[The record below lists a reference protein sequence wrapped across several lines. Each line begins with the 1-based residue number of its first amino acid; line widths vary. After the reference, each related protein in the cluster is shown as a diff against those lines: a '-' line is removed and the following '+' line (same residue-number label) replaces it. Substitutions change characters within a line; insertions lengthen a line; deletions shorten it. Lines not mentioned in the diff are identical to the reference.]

1 MRKEQEKGFTLIES
15 LISLSIFLLIVL
27 ATLEFFT
34 FTRIHFFKLK
44 EGQESHMAAYS
55 ALDKMKVDLFQ
66 AGAGLADPV
75 KLELIEGIG
84 IENNTLI
91 INYRDKV
98 LSSIDDIVQG
108 QTSIRIDSSKDVK
121 KLREICI
128 FDDTKGEIKSISSVG
143 QDIIILSDPL
153 DFTYTTQN
161 TNIVL
166 LRKISLYLDKKTQI
180 LRRRVNS
187 SPSQPLLE
195 GVFSFAYEY
204 EKTSNLVRL
213 TLHLNT
219 QEEKEFEILV
229 FPKNMALASPH

>member
-27 ATLEFFT
+27 AALEFFS

-66 AGAGLADPV
+66 AGAGLADPL

-108 QTSIRIDSSKDVK
+108 QTSIRIDTSKDVK

-128 FDDTKGEIKSISSVG
+128 FDHTKGEIKSISSVG

-153 DFTYTTQN
+153 DFSYTAQN

-166 LRKISLYLDKKTQI
+166 LRKISLYLDEKTQI
-180 LRRRVNS
+180 LRRRVNA

-195 GVFSFAYEY
+195 GVFAFALEY
-204 EKTSNLVRL
+204 KKTSNLVRL

-219 QEEKEFEILV
+219 QEEEEFEILV
-229 FPKNMALASPH
+229 FPKNMALVSPH

>member
-27 ATLEFFT
+27 TALEFFT

-44 EGQESHMAAYS
+44 ERQESHMAAYS
-55 ALDKMKVDLFQ
+55 ALDKMKADLFQ
-66 AGAGLADPV
+66 GGAGLADPL
-75 KLELIEGIG
+75 KLELIAGIG

-91 INYRDKV
+91 INCRDKV
-98 LSSIDDIVQG
+98 LSPIDDIVQG
-108 QTSIRIDSSKDVK
+108 QTSIRIDSTKDVK
-121 KLREICI
+121 KRREICV

-143 QDIIILSDPL
+143 QEIIILSDPL
-153 DFTYTTQN
+153 DFSYSTQN

-166 LRKISLYLDKKTQI
+166 LRKISLYLDEKTQI

-195 GVFSFAYEY
+195 GVFSFALEY

-213 TLHLNT
+213 TLRLNT

-229 FPKNMALASPH
+229 FPKNMALASSH